1 MIVLFLEVT
10 LEQPDQTII
19 EHLHQIKR
27 QLEGQPGCQAAR
39 LLENTHDSR
48 VMLIES
54 TWNLEL
60 PEIIDGFPIKGL
72 KCRRWSFHLL

>member
-10 LEQPDQTII
+10 LDSQTKPSLNICKRSK
-19 EHLHQIKR
+19 HNSRGNQAVRMRDRSRHQD
-27 QLEGQPGCQAAR
+27 P
-39 LLENTHDSR
+39 R